1 MTTSNQTNS
10 GSKPQTRGKQG
21 YKGNNRNG
29 KRPPRRMSPSLEEAV
44 KIVKSNRGRG
54 KLFGMM
60 STNERGDITEVGV
73 YNGNTKRYALYRSEL
88 VDAAVLTEFKE
99 IMGQESNSQ

>member
-1 MTTSNQTNS
+1 MTTSTPAPTQKQPYR
-10 GSKPQTRGKQG
+10 GKPNGAPNTRGK
-21 YKGNNRNG
+21 G

-44 KIVKSNRGRG
+44 KIAKSNRGRN

-60 STNERGDITEVGV
+60 STNDRGDVTEVGV

-88 VDAAVLTEFKE
+88 VDAEIVAEFKD
-99 IMGQESNSQ
+99 IMGSNSQ